1 MELILLIA
9 LGIVLGAALLAFL
22 PIVIQLLLIIT
33 IITIIGAA
41 LVLSSA
47 SFGVVLSDTST
58 PTLVAITAIS
68 ASALTL
74 YLLKRKICRYS
85 IQIKQDHDWIDE
97 ADYLSYRAAYEA
109 LKRRTTDLQI
119 VYSDGK
125 PISSVLRI
133 SGVRVIRRLRW
144 IDSEKKTP
152 TVLSATL
159 IPPTGSS

>member
-33 IITIIGAA
+33 IITIIAA
-41 LVLSSA
+41 VLVLSSA
-47 SFGVVLSDTST
+47 SFGIILSDTST
-58 PTLVAITAIS
+58 ATLVAITAIS
-68 ASALTL
+68 ASVLTL

-85 IQIKQDHDWIDE
+85 IQIKQDHDWIHE
-97 ADYLSYRAAYEA
+97 ADYLSYRAACEA

-125 PISSVLRI
+125 PISSALRI

-144 IDSEKKTP
+144 IESDNKTP
-152 TVLSATL
+152 TVLSENL

>member
-9 LGIVLGAALLAFL
+9 LGIVLGATLLVFL
-22 PIVIQLLLIIT
+22 PIIIQLLLIIT
-33 IITIIGAA
+33 IITIIGAV

-58 PTLVAITAIS
+58 ATLVAITAIS
-68 ASALTL
+68 ASTLTL

-85 IQIKQDHDWIDE
+85 IQIKQDHDWIHE
-97 ADYLSYRAAYEA
+97 ADYLSYRAACDA

-125 PISSVLRI
+125 PISSALRI

-144 IDSEKKTP
+144 IESDNKAP
-152 TVLSATL
+152 TVLSENL
-159 IPPTGSS
+159 IPTTGSL

>member
-1 MELILLIA
+1 MVLL
-9 LGIVLGAALLAFL
+9 VFL
-22 PIVIQLLLIIT
+22 PLIIQLLLVFIIFA
-33 IITIIGAA
+33 IPAVV
-41 LVLSSA
+41 LVVSSA
-47 SFGVVLSDTST
+47 SLGVVLSDTST
-58 PTLVAITAIS
+58 ATLVAVTAIS
-68 ASALTL
+68 ACAITL
-74 YLLKRKICRYS
+74 YLVKRKICRYS

-144 IDSEKKTP
+144 IESYKKTP
-152 TVLSATL
+152 TVLSENV
-159 IPPTGSS
+159 IPPLGSS

>member
-9 LGIVLGAALLAFL
+9 LGIVLGATLLVFL
-22 PIVIQLLLIIT
+22 PIIIQLLLIIT
-33 IITIIGAA
+33 IITIIGAV

-58 PTLVAITAIS
+58 ATLVAITAIS
-68 ASALTL
+68 ASTLTL

-85 IQIKQDHDWIDE
+85 IQIKQDHDWIHE
-97 ADYLSYRAAYEA
+97 ADYLSYRAACDA

-125 PISSVLRI
+125 PISSALRI

-144 IDSEKKTP
+144 IESDNKAP
-152 TVLSATL
+152 TVLSENL
-159 IPPTGSS
+159 IPPTGSL